1 MRLDRMIQDRELGG
15 MGQNRELRVQ
25 VKIGSWGNGS

>member
-1 MRLDRMIQDRELGG
+1 MIRDRELGG

-25 VKIGSWGNGS
+25 VKIGSWGDGS